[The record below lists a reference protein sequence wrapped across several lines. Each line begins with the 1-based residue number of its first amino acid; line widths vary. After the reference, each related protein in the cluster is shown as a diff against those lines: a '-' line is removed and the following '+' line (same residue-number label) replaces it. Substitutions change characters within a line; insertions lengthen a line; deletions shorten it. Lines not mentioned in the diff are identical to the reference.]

1 MNPKMIFHMIKTHG
15 PAILTVLGCIG
26 VPVTAILASKATVK
40 TVDDCLN
47 DEVLPLLRKE
57 GPDDLLDPEFKIH
70 IVVDLTEPEC
80 IKAVWKNYIPTLI
93 SGGLTIGAI
102 IGSNRLSAKEI
113 AMLSAS
119 CAGLMSYKAQ
129 VEQEIR
135 KRYGEDALN
144 DIRKSVDQK
153 YAKVLIYPE
162 DTGNGDLLCFDAF
175 GGRWFYSSEDAVN
188 MALFELNDEFM
199 NETIQISNNGDVI
212 RGGYRCYND
221 LYQKWGIS
229 ETCFGWT
236 WGWAPNSDYYDGP
249 ILWSVRKVEG
259 FQELDEPVLI
269 IEPLTYPMEG
279 WMEV

>member
-1 MNPKMIFHMIKTHG
+1 MNPKMIFHTIKTHG
-15 PAILTVLGCIG
+15 PAILTVIGCIG
-26 VPVTAILASKATVK
+26 VPVTAILASKATLK
-40 TVDDCLN
+40 SDD
-47 DEVLPLLRKE
+47 
-57 GPDDLLDPEFKIH
+57 I
-70 IVVDLTEPEC
+70 LTEERVHRWSNV
-80 IKAVWKNYIPTLI
+80 IDREDEEEIEAIEFTKKEIIQLTWKNYIPTLI

-102 IGSNRLSAKEI
+102 IGSNRMSAKEI

-135 KRYGEDALN
+135 KRYGEEALN
-144 DIRKSVDQK
+144 DIRKTVDQK

-229 ETCFGWT
+229 ETHFGWI

>member
-26 VPVTAILASKATVK
+26 VPVTAVLASKATLMS
-40 TVDDCLN
+40 DDMLAVERVHRWSN
-47 DEVLPLLRKE
+47 AIDREDDEE
-57 GPDDLLDPEFKIH
+57 
-70 IVVDLTEPEC
+70 
-80 IKAVWKNYIPTLI
+80 IKAIFEFTKKEIIQLTWKNYIPTLI

-102 IGSNRLSAKEI
+102 IGSNRMSAREI

-129 VEQEIR
+129 MEQEIR